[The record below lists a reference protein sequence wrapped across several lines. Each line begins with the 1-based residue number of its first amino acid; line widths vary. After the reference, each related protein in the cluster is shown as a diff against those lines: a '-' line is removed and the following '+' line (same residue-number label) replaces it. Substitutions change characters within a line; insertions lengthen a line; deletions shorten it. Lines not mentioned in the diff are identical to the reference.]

1 MYSLRY
7 IITLITLILQL
18 RYINLKRSRY
28 SRKQCLFNIF
38 LLLLLFKKKSY
49 ILGVKLADQSLLQIL
64 YSSNHLRHFVHVP
77 TAILCVPATTT
88 PRWINKQQFQRMRKY
103 LRTYVLHACVYI
115 KCYNFKLH
123 KSIFYKKTII
133 LDSYYVVTQLF
144 IDIILKI
151 QEQET

>member
-123 KSIFYKKTII
+123 KSIFYKKNNYFGFI
-133 LDSYYVVTQLF
+133 LCSYIAVY
-144 IDIILKI
+144 
-151 QEQET
+151 